1 MNKVRIQLLNEE
13 DSSKVYSL
21 IEESRSELRNLI
33 WSKEATLES
42 TLKFIKD
49 KIEIED
55 KIFGIFHYGNLAG
68 VLELR
73 KKETFLEL
81 GYWLGTKYRGK
92 GLLKEAVKKL
102 VDDNIQS
109 NAIIAHIRVKNKA
122 SFKVLEYAGLKYDH
136 TEIWE
141 NEEWIHLK
149 RECEKP

>member
-1 MNKVRIQLLNEE
+1 MMNEVRIQLLNEE

-49 KIEIED
+49 KIEIDD

-73 KKETFLEL
+73 KKETFSEL

-92 GLLKEAVKKL
+92 GLMKEAVKML
-102 VDDNIQS
+102 VDKEIKKTD
-109 NAIIAHIRVKNKA
+109 IIAHIREINN
-122 SFKVLEYAGLKYDH
+122 SSHKVLKYAGLEYDH
-136 TEIWE
+136 TEVWNNE
-141 NEEWIHLK
+141 NWIHLK
-149 RECEKP
+149 RSKE

>member
-1 MNKVRIQLLNEE
+1 MMNEVRIKLLNEE
-13 DSSKVYSL
+13 DSSKVYLL
-21 IEESRSELRNLI
+21 IEESRSELINLI

-73 KKETFLEL
+73 KKETFSEL

-92 GLLKEAVKKL
+92 GLMKEAVKML
-102 VDDNIQS
+102 VDKEIKNTD
-109 NAIIAHIRVKNKA
+109 IIAHIR
-122 SFKVLEYAGLKYDH
+122 
-136 TEIWE
+136 EI
-141 NEEWIHLK
+141 NN
-149 RECEKP
+149 